1 MNLIEFIDLPNREK
15 RNIVT
20 KGVLKVTDNVV
31 VSLDYVL
38 RSKDKHELSRSSGDN
53 PLDYLHGFNNII
65 PGLESE
71 LIGLEVG
78 DEKDVIVPPKLGYGD
93 RDPEGVVEFSRDTFP
108 DSLNMEIG
116 EPVMMRDN
124 DNGESL
130 RAYIVELSEETVMLD
145 FNHPLAGKTLYF
157 HVRIANLRDAT
168 SEELTH
174 GHVHDGSHDH

>member
-1 MNLIEFIDLPNREK
+1 MNLIELIDLPKREK

-20 KGVLKVTDNVV
+20 NGILKVADNVV

-38 RSKDKHELSRSSGDN
+38 RNEDKQELSSSSSDN
-53 PLDYLHGFNNII
+53 PLEYLHGYNNII
-65 PGLESE
+65 PGLETE
-71 LIGLEVG
+71 LSGMEVG

-93 RDPEGVVEFSRDTFP
+93 RDPEGVVEFSRDSFP

-116 EPVMMRDN
+116 EHVMMKDN
-124 DNGESL
+124 ENGESV
-130 RAYIVELSEETVMLD
+130 RAYIVELSEDNVMLD

-157 HVRIANLRDAT
+157 HVRIANLRDAS

-174 GHVHDGSHDH
+174 GHVHDASHDH